1 MSDIVT
7 LPIFFIRFYQA
18 YNTTLNTATDTA
30 TDTTTDTAFNKAFN
44 TVQTSHKHSK
54 LGQIP
59 AHGLST

>member
-30 TDTTTDTAFNKAFN
+30 TDTAFNKAFN